1 LKDYL
6 GLIVDVATGEAEFAT
21 PAEKQSFTDANAKR
35 IESWKRSSSFTL
47 YEEVTHTT
55 RHTHTHTHDTHD
67 THDTHTTHTT
77 HNTATDAESH
87 LMCDVCRVCV
97 RWLMPASEEAEGA
110 VVHQERQGVPL
121 RAAAAVRQGDLR

>member
-1 LKDYL
+1 
-6 GLIVDVATGEAEFAT
+6 VATGEAEFAT

-47 YEEVTHTT
+47 YEEVT
-55 RHTHTHTHDTHD
+55 RHDTTHDTHG
-67 THDTHTTHTT
+67 TRHTPST
-77 HNTATDAESH
+77 
-87 LMCDVCRVCV
+87 LILICVCGV